1 MFKPPSME
9 SRPTISPPRFV
20 PRLRL
25 VLGGLMKTGTAI
37 LLWVLSAFAQ
47 TADRPP
53 TFEAAAIKIDSIS
66 TSETG
71 AYDHGRLIIRW
82 ATLRHLVS
90 SAYDTPVERVRGG
103 PKWVDT
109 TRFDVSAKAEE
120 TASEAQARLMLRTF
134 LTEQFHLH
142 VHNEDQSERVYLL
155 QVDPH
160 GSKLQESA
168 ADATGPSGCF
178 GVMTCRK
185 VTMATLAR
193 ALRAHDTGIDV
204 PVVDETGLKGTYDVT
219 LKVAVGDAENDSGP
233 AIFRA
238 VREQLGLKLQASKRP
253 VNFLVIDD
261 AQPISGQN

>member
-1 MFKPPSME
+1 
-9 SRPTISPPRFV
+9 
-20 PRLRL
+20 
-25 VLGGLMKTGTAI
+25 MKTGTAI

-134 LTEQFHLH
+134 LIEQFHLH

-155 QVDPH
+155 QVDPR
-160 GSKLQESA
+160 GSKLQEST

-204 PVVDETGLKGTYDVT
+204 P
-219 LKVAVGDAENDSGP
+219 SSM
-233 AIFRA
+233 
-238 VREQLGLKLQASKRP
+238 KLVSRVP
-253 VNFLVIDD
+253 TT
-261 AQPISGQN
+261 SR

>member
-1 MFKPPSME
+1 
-9 SRPTISPPRFV
+9 
-20 PRLRL
+20 
-25 VLGGLMKTGTAI
+25 MKTGTAI
-37 LLWVLSAFAQ
+37 LLWVLSASAQ
-47 TADRPP
+47 TADRLP
-53 TFEAAAIKIDSIS
+53 TFEAAAIKIDAMS

-155 QVDPH
+155 QVDPR
-160 GSKLQESA
+160 GSRLQEST

-204 PVVDETGLKGTYDVT
+204 PVVDETGLKGTYDLT
-219 LKVAVGDAENDSGP
+219 LKVAVGDAENDGGP
-233 AIFRA
+233 TIFRA
-238 VREQLGLKLQASKRP
+238 VREQLGLKLQASKRA

-261 AQPISGQN
+261 AQPLSGQN

>member
-1 MFKPPSME
+1 
-9 SRPTISPPRFV
+9 
-20 PRLRL
+20 
-25 VLGGLMKTGTAI
+25 MKTGTAI
-37 LLWVLSAFAQ
+37 FLWVLSASAQ
-47 TADRPP
+47 TLDRPP
-53 TFEAAAIKIDSIS
+53 TFEAATIKIDSIS

-71 AYDHGRLIIRW
+71 AFDHGRLIIRW
-82 ATLRHLVS
+82 ATLRHLVG
-90 SAYDTPVERVRGG
+90 SAYDTPVYRVRGG

-109 TRFDVSAKAEE
+109 TRFDVSAKAVE
-120 TASEAQARLMLRTF
+120 TAPEAQARMMLRTF
-134 LTEQFHLH
+134 LTDQFHLQ

-155 QVDPH
+155 QVDAR
-160 GSKLQESA
+160 GSKLQEST

-193 ALRAHDTGIDV
+193 ALRANGTGIEV
-204 PVVDETGLKGTYDVT
+204 PVVDETGLKGTYDVR
-219 LKVAVGDAENDSGP
+219 LKVAVGDADNDGGP

-261 AQPISGQN
+261 AQPLSGQN

>member
-1 MFKPPSME
+1 
-9 SRPTISPPRFV
+9 
-20 PRLRL
+20 
-25 VLGGLMKTGTAI
+25 MKTGTAI
-37 LLWVLSAFAQ
+37 FVCVLNAFAQ
-47 TADRPP
+47 TADRRP
-53 TFEAAAIKIDSIS
+53 TFEAATIKIDSTS

-71 AYDHGRLIIRW
+71 AFDHGRFIIRW

-90 SAYDTPVERVRGG
+90 SAYDTPVDRVRGG

-109 TRFDVSAKAEE
+109 IRFDVSAKAEE
-120 TASEAQARLMLRTF
+120 TASGAEARLMLRTL
-134 LTEQFHLH
+134 LTEQFHLQ

-155 QVDPH
+155 QVDPR
-160 GSKLQESA
+160 GSKLQEST

-233 AIFRA
+233 TIFRA

-261 AQPISGQN
+261 AQPLSGQN

>member
-1 MFKPPSME
+1 ME

-20 PRLRL
+20 PRLRLVLGGLMKTGTAILLWVLSAYRLRL

-103 PKWVDT
+103 
-109 TRFDVSAKAEE
+109 
-120 TASEAQARLMLRTF
+120 QLLRSG
-134 LTEQFHLH
+134 
-142 VHNEDQSERVYLL
+142 VRYL
-155 QVDPH
+155 
-160 GSKLQESA
+160 
-168 ADATGPSGCF
+168 
-178 GVMTCRK
+178 
-185 VTMATLAR
+185 
-193 ALRAHDTGIDV
+193 
-204 PVVDETGLKGTYDVT
+204 
-219 LKVAVGDAENDSGP
+219 
-233 AIFRA
+233 
-238 VREQLGLKLQASKRP
+238 
-253 VNFLVIDD
+253 D
-261 AQPISGQN
+261 AQRGNRPL